1 MLRPYVRRHM
11 PYGVCTW
18 IFGEEPLAETA
29 ARLAAQ
35 GYDGVELLGDLA
47 RYRPKAV
54 RRTLGEHGLAVLAL
68 TPLDY
73 DLAHPDTSVRA
84 QAVDYYQRLLDFAV
98 TVGCPIVSC
107 HGAVGRVRAIATQ
120 AEEYDLLVHSLKL
133 LARHAQNLG
142 LTIAL
147 ECLNRYESHLLN
159 TAAQALQCLAD
170 VGSPAVG
177 VLLDAY
183 HMNIEEADPAAA
195 IRAAGQHLALFHVAD
210 SNRQA
215 VGRGHTDF
223 AGLLRALREIGYDG
237 SIIVECTAAGPDP
250 FTPVKGPGWR
260 EEVARYTAESLHR
273 LWQYA
278 AKL

>member
-1 MLRPYVRRHM
+1 M

-18 IFGEEPLAETA
+18 IFGEEPLVETA
-29 ARLAAQ
+29 VRLAAQ
-35 GYDGVELLGDLA
+35 GYDGVELLGDLEHYEA
-47 RYRPKAV
+47 KAV
-54 RRTLGEHGLAVLAL
+54 RRTLAEHELTVLSI
-68 TPLDY
+68 TPLNY
-73 DLAHPDTSVRA
+73 DLAHPDTAVRA
-84 QAVDYYQRLLDFAV
+84 QAVEYYQRLLDFAV
-98 TVGCPIVSC
+98 AVDCPSVSC
-107 HGAVGRVRAIATQ
+107 HGAVGRVRPIATQ

-133 LARHAQNLG
+133 LARRAQALG
-142 LTIAL
+142 LTITL

-159 TAAQALQCLAD
+159 TTAQALQCLAD

-183 HMNIEEADPAAA
+183 HMNIEEADPAGA
-195 IRAAGQHLALFHVAD
+195 IRAVGQRLALFHVAD

-215 VGRGHTDF
+215 VGRGHTNF

-260 EEVARYTAESLHR
+260 EEVARYTAESLHLLR
-273 LWQYA
+273 QYA

>member
-1 MLRPYVRRHM
+1 MQ
-11 PYGVCTW
+11 YGVCTW

-35 GYDGVELLGDLA
+35 GYDGVELLGDLEHYEA
-47 RYRPKAV
+47 KAV
-54 RRTLGEHGLAVLAL
+54 RRTLAEHGLAVLSI

-73 DLAHPDTSVRA
+73 DLAHPDTAVRA

-98 TVGCPIVSC
+98 TAGCPIVSG

-133 LARHAQNLG
+133 LARRAQTLG
-142 LTIAL
+142 LTIVL

-159 TAAQALQCLAD
+159 TAAQALQCLTD

-183 HMNIEEADPAAA
+183 HMNIEEADPAGA
-195 IRAAGQHLALFHVAD
+195 IRAAGKHLALFHIAD

-250 FTPVKGPGWR
+250 FTPLKAPGWR
-260 EEVARYTAESLHR
+260 EEVARDTAESLRR
-273 LWQYA
+273 LRQYA
-278 AKL
+278 A